1 MKILDHAQKN
11 NIIAGIQNA
20 KPEYAEKMVK
30 KGFQLV
36 TIGSDQRYMTTA
48 SKEAL
53 NKLKKDKNKEAG
65 KGY

>member
-1 MKILDHAQKN
+1 MI
-11 NIIAGIQNA
+11 
-20 KPEYAEKMVK
+20 K

-36 TIGSDQRYMTTA
+36 TIGSDQRYMTAA

-53 NKLKKDKNKEAG
+53 SKLKKDQDKDTS